1 MNRSQKKTLFLLAAV
16 VVLLV
21 AALLVIRAVKQ
32 SAQEAAAEE
41 AAAQEE
47 TGAVT
52 AADAA
57 YTALSYDNGSTT
69 LSFRLDEAGNWIWAD
84 DPEFPLDDSTVQ
96 GILAL
101 LTDLRPQQTIT
112 EGDTLEAYGLD
123 QPFATLTATRP
134 DGGALTVALGNTTTD
149 GDSYYM
155 LLDGQE
161 SPVYI
166 ISDSLY
172 SYMSETIYDMCRLP
186 ELPALAEERI
196 QTITVKGAVS
206 TLLRPEDRETETD
219 PDTGEETVT
228 VTWSTGGEDVTGNA
242 DTASLLAEVEA
253 LRFTKCVDYKPSD
266 EAASICGFD
275 APRAELSVYYETET
289 GTEGSL
295 KLTFGGA
302 SLDED
307 GCYVRMEGDPT
318 IYQMDAAAVDTI
330 LAVAES
336 GLSVSGGAA
345 E

>member
-84 DPEFPLDDSTVQ
+84 DPEFPLDDTTVQ
-96 GILAL
+96 TILGL
-101 LTDLRPQQTIT
+101 LTDLKPQQTIT

-134 DGGALTVALGNTTTD
+134 DGGTLTVALGNTTTD

-155 LLDGQE
+155 LMDGQE

-166 ISDSLY
+166 ISDELY
-172 SYMSETIYDMCRLP
+172 TCMSQTIYDMCRLP
-186 ELPALAEERI
+186 ELPTLAEENI
-196 QTITVKGAVS
+196 QSVTVEGAVS
-206 TLLRPEDRETETD
+206 TLLRPIDRETETD
-219 PDTGEETVT
+219 PETGAESVTTSWAAGGEE
-228 VTWSTGGEDVTGNA
+228 VTGSA

-253 LRFTKCVDYKPSD
+253 LKFTKCVDYKPAD
-266 EAASICGFD
+266 EAVTICGFD
-275 APRAELSVYYETET
+275 EPRATVTILYQTET

-295 KLTFGGA
+295 TLTFGGEN
-302 SLDED
+302 LDQT
-307 GCYVRMEGDPT
+307 GYYVRMEGDST
-318 IYQMDAAAVDTI
+318 IYQMDTATVDTI
-330 LAVAES
+330 LTVADE
-336 GLSVSGGAA
+336 GLTASGGA
-345 E
+345 EE